1 MRLEIRKLHNQQ
13 NATTIYVTHD
23 QIEAMTMADE
33 IVIMNGGIIE
43 QIASPND
50 IYEKPNNLFVA
61 DFIGSPAINLIKGE
75 VTDRDQ

>member
-1 MRLEIRKLHNQQ
+1 
-13 NATTIYVTHD
+13 
-23 QIEAMTMADE
+23 MTMADE
-33 IVIMNGGIIE
+33 IVIANGGIE

-75 VTDRDQ
+75 VTDKGSIKLKVKNYLIKKIIYHLIKR